1 MTLFQPFREQ
11 VAPEVDKETVQN
23 QFFFSWMY
31 SQSTVFYLSSLNTM
45 THLNAEPNF
54 CQ

>member
-23 QFFFSWMY
+23 QFFFPGCTLKVQY
-31 SQSTVFYLSSLNTM
+31 SIF
-45 THLNAEPNF
+45 HH
-54 CQ
+54 